1 MPAANWSRPLPR
13 PLTIP
18 DVMTLAT
25 LADVRAL
32 GQLST
37 FVGSNWPGCG
47 ARPRARRMRASSRW
61 RCRSYSKSKG
71 SSTGQVSVAYHGQS
85 ARTGDRCRR
94 WRPRRQNHPRRLG
107 IESDDVANYV
117 FPKTSPA
124 IAGNAPASSASGCRP
139 RRGSWLSKS
148 MPGGRRGRPPPWW
161 WRTEVLVLLAAVLA
175 VLLVAAYLKPP
186 FPRGNRSG
194 ARRPRHGRPS
204 TIMSA
209 SRVPIVALAL
219 WERRK

>member
-1 MPAANWSRPLPR
+1 MANL
-13 PLTIP
+13 LEQAI
-18 DVMTLAT
+18 D
-25 LADVRAL
+25 ADD
-32 GQLST
+32 
-37 FVGSNWPGCG
+37 
-47 ARPRARRMRASSRW
+47 
-61 RCRSYSKSKG
+61 
-71 SSTGQVSVAYHGQS
+71 
-85 ARTGDRCRR
+85 GDRAAKIILDASASNPTT
-94 WRPRRQNHPRRLG
+94 WRTMYFRKPRQL
-107 IESDDVANYV
+107 
-117 FPKTSPA
+117 